1 MRIGAIFIALF
12 LFYGSIA
19 LAQNLET
26 KMDSISYSVGYLMG
40 KNLKQQG
47 FKGLNYEDFK
57 NGIAHALDNQK
68 AALSDAEI
76 EMNFQKAMMD
86 IQSNQA
92 SAYEQNKLDG
102 VNFLAEN
109 KKRPEVVSLPS
120 GLQYE
125 VMVEGDGAYPKAT
138 DKVKTHYHGTLIDG
152 TVFDSSVERGE
163 PISFPVNGVI
173 QGWQEALQ
181 LMKVGSKW
189 KLFVPYNLAYGDRAA
204 GPTIKPFSTLIFEVE
219 LLDIE

>member
-19 LAQNLET
+19 LAQNLDT

-40 KNLKQQG
+40 KNLQQQG
-47 FKGLNYEDFK
+47 FGGLNYDDFK
-57 NGIAHALDNQK
+57 TGIVHALENEK
-68 AALSDAEI
+68 SSLTDAEI
-76 EMNFQKAMMD
+76 EMNFKKAMMD
-86 IQSNQA
+86 IQSSQA

-102 VNFLAEN
+102 INFLAKN
-109 KKRPEVVSLPS
+109 KTRTEVVVLPS

-125 VMVEGDGAYPKAT
+125 VLEEGIGEYPSST
-138 DKVKTHYHGTLIDG
+138 DKVRTHYHGTLIDG

-163 PISFPVNGVI
+163 PIAFPVNGVI
-173 QGWQEALQ
+173 KGWQEALQ

-189 KLFVPYNLAYGDRAA
+189 KLYVPYDLAYGDRAA
-204 GPTIKPFSTLIFEVE
+204 GPAIKPFSTLIFEVE
-219 LLDIE
+219 LLAIE

>member
-47 FKGLNYEDFK
+47 FSGLNYEDFK
-57 NGIAHALDNQK
+57 IGVSHAMESKKSL
-68 AALSDAEI
+68 LSDAEI
-76 EMNFQKAMMD
+76 EMNFQQAMMN
-86 IQSNQA
+86 IQANQA
-92 SAYEQNKLDG
+92 TAYEQNKLDG
-102 VNFLAEN
+102 LNFLAEN
-109 KKRPEVVSLPS
+109 KKRPEVVTLPS

-125 VMVEGDGAYPKAT
+125 VIEAGEGAYPSAT
-138 DKVKTHYHGTLIDG
+138 DKVQTHYHGTLIDG

-173 QGWQEALQ
+173 KGWQEALQ

-189 KLFVPYNLAYGDRAA
+189 KLYVPYNLAYGDRGA
-204 GPTIKPFSTLIFEVE
+204 GPTIKPYSTLIFEVE